1 MVGIDCAHATI
12 AVDVVA
18 AEEDVSQAE
27 SELAVGVP
35 WREPNFEFDVAYLE
49 AVAIFDEV
57 FDLDRWHW
65 HVDFLGLD
73 QGEGF

>member
-1 MVGIDCAHATI
+1 M
-12 AVDVVA
+12 
-18 AEEDVSQAE
+18 
-27 SELAVGVP
+27 P
-35 WREPNFEFDVAYLE
+35 WGEPDFEFEVADLE